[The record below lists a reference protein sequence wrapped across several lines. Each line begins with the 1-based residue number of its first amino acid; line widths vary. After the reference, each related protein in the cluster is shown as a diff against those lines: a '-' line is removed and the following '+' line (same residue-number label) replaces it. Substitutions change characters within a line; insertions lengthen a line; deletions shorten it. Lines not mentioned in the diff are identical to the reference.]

1 MDPEKLIDAVRRV
14 RAAYERD
21 SAARYGLREPLVI
34 PRVRCRAVGVAPFA
48 WDGPLVRVE
57 PDENDTVRIT
67 VHPYPADSGVC
78 DGCSLAPDLRGCVEA
93 ALFHD
98 PWYAEMDAMAAG
110 TGVPQGDIRRLG
122 DAVFGALCR
131 AYGAPGPIA
140 RVYYNAVRWFGGL
153 FHRARSRLSLALVLA
168 AAAVAAAGCSGC
180 AGIPDILD
188 GDPPAPEWEPMP

>member
-1 MDPEKLIDAVRRV
+1 MDPEKLIDAARRV

-67 VHPYPADSGVC
+67 VHPYPADSGIC

-110 TGVPQGDIRRLG
+110 TGVPQPKLRALG

-131 AYGAPGPIA
+131 AWGAPGPVA
-140 RVYYNAVRWFGGL
+140 RLYYTAVRWCGQA
-153 FHRARSRLSLALVLA
+153 FHRLRSRLSVILLVA
-168 AAAVAAAGCSGC
+168 AAAVAAGC
-180 AGIPDILD
+180 ASSCAIPDILD
-188 GDPPAPEWEPMP
+188 GDPPPAPEWEPLP